1 MGCWP
6 SGHRGRIGISHRAF
20 ARPGSVWMKSRCAP
34 TADVVAPGTSSGS
47 RHVSI
52 RHLRCNGK
60 PIPIETEIDS
70 APAFFLVGMRRAHR
84 RQRPWDGF
92 CRRASLVILTAKL
105 RTFEES
111 NIFRRIF
118 TASIFAFG
126 VLIAGAAL
134 AAAVSCEA
142 AAVERKLAGAA
153 KTCFTKKCVKDAT
166 AKPNAQ

>member
-1 MGCWP
+1 M
-6 SGHRGRIGISHRAF
+6 
-20 ARPGSVWMKSRCAP
+20 
-34 TADVVAPGTSSGS
+34 
-47 RHVSI
+47 
-52 RHLRCNGK
+52 
-60 PIPIETEIDS
+60 
-70 APAFFLVGMRRAHR
+70 
-84 RQRPWDGF
+84 
-92 CRRASLVILTAKL
+92 

-134 AAAVSCEA
+134 AQTEPAAPDCAARATEKKLHGAALNSFMKKCDRDAAAVSCEA

-166 AKPNAQ
+166 AKPSAQ

>member
-1 MGCWP
+1 MDDP
-6 SGHRGRIGISHRAF
+6 DS
-20 ARPGSVWMKSRCAP
+20 RPASAWMKSKCAP
-34 TADVVAPGTSSGS
+34 TANVVAPGTSSGS
-47 RHVSI
+47 RQEI
-52 RHLRCNGK
+52 RRLRCNRK
-60 PIPIETEIDS
+60 PISTETEIDS
-70 APAFFLVGMRRAHR
+70 VPAFFLVGMRRAHR

-134 AAAVSCEA
+134 AQTEPAAPDCA
-142 AAVERKLAGAA
+142 ARANREEPARRGAEQHHE
-153 KTCFTKKCVKDAT
+153 KMR
-166 AKPNAQ
+166 